1 MEEMNTTTQATPAPS
16 GSNGMATTSLILGI
30 VGFVLSFIPII
41 NVFGI
46 LLDITAVI
54 LGAVGMGKAK
64 KVGKGKGGAMVGLIL
79 GALGIIIFVI
89 MYFVLAAAVSDASHY
104 RY

>member
-1 MEEMNTTTQATPAPS
+1 MDEMNTTTQPLATPS

-30 VGFVLSFIPII
+30 VGFILSFIPVV

-54 LGAVGMGKAK
+54 LGAIGMGKAK

-79 GALGIIIFVI
+79 GALGIIIFIV
-89 MYFVLAAAVSDASHY
+89 MYLWMASYTTSHY
-104 RY
+104 QSY

>member
-1 MEEMNTTTQATPAPS
+1 MEEMNTTTQATPT

-30 VGFVLSFIPII
+30 VGFVLSFIPVI

-79 GALGIIIFVI
+79 GALGIIIFVVMYI
-89 MYFVLAAAVSDASHY
+89 MIANAGSHY
-104 RY
+104 RSY

>member
-1 MEEMNTTTQATPAPS
+1 MEEMNTTTQPVAAPS

-30 VGFVLSFIPII
+30 IGFVLSFIPVI

-54 LGAVGMGKAK
+54 LGAIGMGKAK

-79 GALGIIIFVI
+79 GALGIIIFVVMYI
-89 MYFVLAAAVSDASHY
+89 MIANAGSHY
-104 RY
+104 SSY